1 MRLLLDS
8 HALLWFLLGD
18 AERFPLGIKDLVED
32 PKVTVAVSVTSQW
45 ELMLKALAGRLHL
58 PDAPE
63 RFLVDL
69 PVEAGFRLIHVQP
82 RHVAA
87 LAELPVIHADP
98 FDRMLVAQALVE
110 DFDLVTGDE
119 QLRRY
124 PVRTLW
130 D

>member
-8 HALLWFLLGD
+8 HALVWWLQDDDRLP
-18 AERFPLGIKDLVED
+18 AAVADLIDD
-32 PKVTVAVSVTSQW
+32 PTVNVNVSVASLW
-45 ELMLKALAGRLHL
+45 ELMVKTLAGRLRL
-58 PDAPE
+58 QDDPAQL
-63 RFLVDL
+63 FVDPL
-69 PVEAGFRLIHVQP
+69 DEAGFRVVTLQRAHVL
-82 RHVAA
+82 A
-87 LAELPVIHADP
+87 LSELPAIHADP